1 MKKALLAVAFL
12 AIVAAP
18 SPFDPHSARLRDGEP
33 IAIDASSV
41 PIPENYKNLGPLRP
55 IAALRLTSK
64 DVRFGGW
71 SGLEVKPDGS
81 LLLLSDRAFVL
92 RGRLDM
98 KSGGSIAGIKDAR
111 IGALRDSDGQAAQR
125 KRGDSEGLARLRNGQ
140 HVVSFELEPR
150 LQFYDFD
157 LMGESAL
164 PKDAPAL
171 AQVEKLSANAQLEAV
186 TILPDGAI
194 LTGSERGF
202 GGDENAVLWRVP
214 ANAKPGDAPIQP
226 LTTIKLPTNFS
237 LTELAA
243 APDGSVFALFR
254 SYLPIL
260 GARAQIWRY
269 RLIEDNGNTR
279 TEGEKLAA
287 LETPFPVDN
296 YEGLA
301 LTTAPDGGLRLYVIS
316 DDNYR
321 TEQKTILLAFDVK
334 LPAKR
339 SAP

>member
-1 MKKALLAVAFL
+1 VKRALLAVAFL

-18 SPFDPHSARLRDGEP
+18 SPFDPHSARLMDGEP
-33 IAIDASSV
+33 IAIEASPI

-55 IAALRLTSK
+55 VSAMRLTSK

-71 SGLEVKPDGS
+71 SALEVRRDGS
-81 LLLLSDRAFVL
+81 LLLLSDRAFVM
-92 RGRLDM
+92 RGRLEM
-98 KSGGSIAGIKDAR
+98 KSGNGVVGIKDAR
-111 IGALRDSDGQAAQR
+111 IGALRDYDGQAAQR
-125 KRGDSEGLARLRNGQ
+125 KRGDSEGLARLKNGQ

-164 PKDAPAL
+164 PKGAPAL
-171 AQVEKLSANAQLEAV
+171 AQVEKLSANAELEAV
-186 TILPDGAI
+186 TVMPDGAI

-202 GGDENAVLWRVP
+202 GGDDNAVWWRVP
-214 ANAKPGDAPIQP
+214 ADAKVGEAPIEP

-269 RLIEDNGNTR
+269 RLIDENGKTR
-279 TEGEKLAA
+279 AEGEKLAA

-301 LTTAPDGGLRLYVIS
+301 VTARPDGGLRLYVIS

-321 TEQKTILLAFDVK
+321 AEQKTILLAFEMN
-334 LPAKR
+334 PPSR
-339 SAP
+339 RNAP